1 MDQNS
6 NSQTTFNGILH
17 YETWTV
23 THWINHAPH
32 VRAHWRRVAQQVFN
46 QCRERGDPVVKLSEE
61 LESWHYKRIPTIG
74 GLYADLLQATLRRV
88 DWAEVAVSLL
98 AQVNDAFAPNEH

>member
-1 MDQNS
+1 MDRNS
-6 NSQTTFNGILH
+6 TTQTTFNGILH

-23 THWINHAPH
+23 THWINQAPH
-32 VRAHWRRVAQQVFN
+32 VKAHWGRVAQRVFD
-46 QCRERGDPVVKLSEE
+46 QCRDKGDPVVKLSEE
-61 LESWHYKRIPTIG
+61 LESWHYKRIPSIG

-98 AQVNDAFAPNEH
+98 AQVSDKFKTADH